1 MDKNIYSPEGSDDLF
16 ADDSTRIVP
25 VAPEEYLPQDST
37 AESPANEEPEASVP
51 MEHDPLDNADV
62 LPTLFP
68 ETSYD
73 EDEED
78 YQEPTVVQRPP
89 QRKKSTARKVL
100 RVCAVL
106 GKYLLAL
113 VLAAAILAA
122 GLVGYLT
129 LTEYNPAH
137 AEVAQRGAVSAP
149 DKLSEKSL
157 RILSFNTGFGAL
169 DEDADFF
176 MDGGSMVNPD
186 SQTRVE
192 ENMRGIEE
200 ILRDSDADFL
210 FLQEVDMDSDRT
222 FHLNQWLQYEYDLED
237 YESRY
242 APNYVC
248 KYVPYPLNDM
258 IGEINSGIATYS
270 RYDISSATRYSLP
283 NPFSWPT
290 RVANLKRCMLVT
302 RIATGDEN
310 APELVLVNVH
320 LEAYDDG
327 EGKAAQTEQL
337 MEFVEAEYEKGN
349 YVIVGGDFN
358 QLFPGTEREYPLKE
372 TSDWTPTGL
381 ESLPTGWRYAFDDST
396 PTCRLLNQPYD
407 PSSKLTQY
415 YVIDGFL
422 VSPNVKIVSVET
434 LDEGFAYSDHN
445 PVLLE
450 VSLDA
455 EE

>member
-37 AESPANEEPEASVP
+37 AELPANEEPEASVP

-258 IGEINSGIATYS
+258 IGAINSGIATYS

-372 TSDWTPTGL
+372 TSDWTPTNL
-381 ESLPTGWRYAFDDST
+381 ESLPTGWRYAYDDST
-396 PTCRLLNQPYD
+396 PTCRLLNMPYD
-407 PSSKLTQY
+407 PTDEATQF
-415 YVIDGFL
+415 YVIDGFI
-422 VSPNVKIVSVET
+422 VSPNVEITSVET
-434 LDEGFAYSDHN
+434 LDLQFHASDHN

-450 VSLDA
+450 AKLN
-455 EE
+455 